1 MSTHS
6 TTSRGISPGT
16 RQMPRTSCRRRTR
29 ALKAEHQ
36 FTPGTNLKA
45 WLFRILRNTFVSLYR
60 RRRHDPTVSGLDTV
74 DAFSQGAI
82 AEAWLRDD
90 VELDRLRKVVCRA
103 R

>member
-1 MSTHS
+1 V
-6 TTSRGISPGT
+6 G
-16 RQMPRTSCRRRTR
+16 
-29 ALKAEHQ
+29 
-36 FTPGTNLKA
+36 
-45 WLFRILRNTFVSLYR
+45 
-60 RRRHDPTVSGLDTV
+60 GLDTV

>member
-16 RQMPRTSCRRRTR
+16 RQMPRTSCRRR
-29 ALKAEHQ
+29 
-36 FTPGTNLKA
+36 
-45 WLFRILRNTFVSLYR
+45 NTFVSLYR
-60 RRRHDPTVSGLDTV
+60 RRRHDPTVGGLDTV

>member
-45 WLFRILRNTFVSLYR
+45 WLFRILRNTFVHTFTKPGTYQYSC
-60 RRRHDPTVSGLDTV
+60 
-74 DAFSQGAI
+74 AI
-82 AEAWLRDD
+82 HPYMKGTL
-90 VELDRLRKVVCRA
+90 VVK
-103 R
+103 